1 MADPDLVRAPRR
13 PMPTLTNRI
22 HRRAP
27 GVSGS
32 FALLGL
38 VLATALWGCGGGPPQ
53 PSGMAF
59 AMRADA
65 GARKDFGHLW
75 EGEVRSHTFRLESV
89 GSEPIRVVERL
100 DSCGCS
106 SVEWFVVG
114 ADGERRPYTKGD
126 PIPRGEVLELDVV
139 FDSRGRS
146 GDFDQPITLYVPF
159 PQSPKIELRLA
170 ARIEPLLEVA
180 GAQSDLSSTDAA
192 LRLQAAALSGSLA
205 AQAGR
210 FLDLGTVP
218 AGQGASGRLEL
229 VSNAGAIHLRVVGPP
244 MPDATLDLVPIEP
257 GPDGRAERFELAVA
271 ILPEASAGV
280 RLGSIELV
288 SDVQGGDGR
297 PVSSFVRVQAAVR
310 GHVEAEPAYLDL
322 DLVDAQQPFERS
334 AALVLGPTAAGW
346 TPGPQPTVEAELE
359 APEGPVDIGSWFTAE
374 LVGAEGECSVRLR
387 CNGLPERPFGPF
399 RGRIRVD
406 LGLAAQPTLD
416 IRFGGTSTGLVVPG
430 AANVGARPPG

>member
-1 MADPDLVRAPRR
+1 
-13 PMPTLTNRI
+13 MPTSSNRT
-22 HRRAP
+22 HRRAA
-27 GVSGS
+27 GAGR
-32 FALLGL
+32 ALAALCL
-38 VLATALWGCGGGPPQ
+38 LLAVGAASCDGAPPQ
-53 PSGMAF
+53 PQGMAF
-59 AMRADA
+59 AMRNDA

-126 PIPRGEVLELDVV
+126 PIPRGEALELDIV

-170 ARIEPLLEVA
+170 ARIEPLLGVG
-180 GAQSDLSSTDAA
+180 GAQSDLSNTDAA

-229 VSNAGAIHLRVVGPP
+229 VSNAGAIALRVVGPP
-244 MPDATLDLVPIEP
+244 MPDATLDLRPIEP

-271 ILPEASAGV
+271 ILPDAPAGV

-288 SDVQGGDGR
+288 SDVLGGDGR
-297 PVSSFVRVQAAVR
+297 PVSSFVRVQAEVR
-310 GHVEAEPAYLDL
+310 GHVEAEPAYLDF
-322 DLVDAQQPFERS
+322 DLVDAKVPFERS
-334 AALVLGPTAAGW
+334 TALVLGPTVAGW

-359 APEGPVDIGSWFTAE
+359 APEGPVDIGAWFTAE
-374 LVGAEGECSVRLR
+374 LVGEPGAMAVRLR

-399 RGRIRVD
+399 RGRVRVD

-416 IRFGGTSTGLVVPG
+416 IRFGGTSTGLVVPQPTG
-430 AANVGARPPG
+430 GRAHPPE